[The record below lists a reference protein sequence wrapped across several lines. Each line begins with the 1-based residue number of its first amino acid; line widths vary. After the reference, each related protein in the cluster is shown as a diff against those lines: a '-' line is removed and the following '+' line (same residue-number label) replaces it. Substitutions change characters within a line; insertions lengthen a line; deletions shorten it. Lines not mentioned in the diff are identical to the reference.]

1 MKLRF
6 SYKFFILIFL
16 AFVFAAILFIFQ
28 KPPQVGEAPETI
40 FNPATP
46 DVVLAD
52 QVLLNVPFTSQAPL
66 ADWIDP
72 RHQEGCEEASLLMA
86 WLWINGQNMTKDE
99 AEKTIE
105 DMAAFELYTYG
116 NFRDTNSYDT
126 ARVMKDYY
134 QYEKTEVKIN
144 PTIEDI
150 KNALRQGKLVLVPVN
165 GQKLNNPNFKRPGPT
180 THMLVIKGF
189 DNSKNQ
195 FITNDPGTRLG
206 ESYIYDYPVV
216 YDAMVDY
223 PTGDHLSQDDR
234 PKSMIVI

>member
-105 DMAAFELYTYG
+105 D
-116 NFRDTNSYDT
+116 
-126 ARVMKDYY
+126 
-134 QYEKTEVKIN
+134 
-144 PTIEDI
+144 I

-234 PKSMIVI
+234 PKSMIVISK